1 MGAPDPVQL
10 EQSPAFIGGELTE
23 VSLVDDNG
31 QPVTT
36 VVGQRE
42 IALYVMFFYLFL
54 IPLEKI
60 LWIRHPSLGIGRTYL
75 RRGRCAREKG
85 ALVYMK

>member
-36 VVGQRE
+36 VVGQIE

-54 IPLEKI
+54 ILLEKI
-60 LWIRHPSLGIGRTYL
+60 LWIRHP
-75 RRGRCAREKG
+75 
-85 ALVYMK
+85 

>member
-36 VVGQRE
+36 VVGQIE
-42 IALYVMFFYLFL
+42 IALYVMFFYFFL
-54 IPLEKI
+54 IPLEKKDPMGKTPVF
-60 LWIRHPSLGIGRTYL
+60 RYRPYL
-75 RRGRCAREKG
+75 PPPRAVCARKG
-85 ALVYMK
+85 LVYMK

>member
-23 VSLVDDNG
+23 VFLVDDNG

-36 VVGQRE
+36 VVGQIE

-54 IPLEKI
+54 ILLEKI
-60 LWIRHPSLGIGRTYL
+60 LWIRHP
-75 RRGRCAREKG
+75 
-85 ALVYMK
+85 

>member
-36 VVGQRE
+36 VVGQIE
-42 IALYVMFFYLFL
+42 IALYVCSSICFL
-54 IPLEKI
+54 
-60 LWIRHPSLGIGRTYL
+60 SL
-75 RRGRCAREKG
+75 
-85 ALVYMK
+85 